1 MAPDAAPPTKKAATI
16 APHRA
21 IVGGPALRAKSL
33 KFMMRRS
40 PPTASTS
47 GKTSLPADPYAI
59 AADANPAK
67 TALALV
73 SGGVGG
79 SRRANAVAWPALHV
93 PNAAAARVGGT
104 RIASGSIAPRAW
116 VCGPL
121 RERRGETRETRRHPP
136 SLSLRG
142 ARGPA
147 FVALGFAMRSSAGR
161 VLDDKR
167 LAEDFRARQHGGPH
181 PLATSIGDVRP
192 GSPRGG
198 SPHPPPPAED
208 AGSRRR
214 VIVHFDADCFYCQV
228 EELRDPRLAE
238 RPVAVTQKYLIVTA
252 NYRARAAGLEKL
264 MATSE
269 ARRLCP
275 EVALIS
281 GEDLT
286 PYRRCAKRV
295 RRLLARFGTCEK
307 LGLDECWVDVTAE
320 VDRRVRAAGPG
331 ADPPLVGHR
340 HVAAR
345 LVSSSNPHR
354 PMDVRAKPDATTRVG
369 TGVDVDADVDV
380 DVDVDAVASDERRL
394 RVGAAIAAEAREAL
408 RLELGLRCS
417 AGIAHNKMCAK
428 LASGL
433 HKPDDQTVLPRV
445 ETASTVAPLPL
456 RALPGVGWAT
466 ERALSQRGLR
476 VAADA
481 RAATRETLCAWLG
494 ARVGAKT
501 HDAAWGV
508 DRDPVREKPPPAAVT
523 CEDSFRAC
531 SSSDAVAR
539 VLAVLAPDL
548 VSRVDEEH
556 EDELERNHPRR
567 VGRSPT
573 TLTVKWRLAAGYRA
587 STREKRTRTSASVG
601 MPAIA
606 ADPNADVAARAEA
619 IAAAAIAVLRRE
631 LPPGF
636 NLTCLNVGAS
646 GFRPS
651 TTGAPGGFGTV
662 DVGDGAP
669 VEVEGGAVAATTRR
683 RDYDATSARAPKV
696 AKTVERAARERE
708 RGVGGRGGER
718 IGAPE
723 EPRGACENVR
733 GTRAA
738 GGCDESDQD
747 EEDDGAKFF
756 ADLADTAAATTRG
769 VSVSRRGAE
778 GRSIKAFFTKN
789 A

>member
-1 MAPDAAPPTKKAATI
+1 
-16 APHRA
+16 
-21 IVGGPALRAKSL
+21 
-33 KFMMRRS
+33 
-40 PPTASTS
+40 
-47 GKTSLPADPYAI
+47 
-59 AADANPAK
+59 
-67 TALALV
+67 
-73 SGGVGG
+73 
-79 SRRANAVAWPALHV
+79 
-93 PNAAAARVGGT
+93 
-104 RIASGSIAPRAW
+104 
-116 VCGPL
+116 
-121 RERRGETRETRRHPP
+121 
-136 SLSLRG
+136 
-142 ARGPA
+142 
-147 FVALGFAMRSSAGR
+147 MRSSAGR

-354 PMDVRAKPDATTRVG
+354 PMDVRANPDATTRTG

-466 ERALSQRGLR
+466 ERALARRGLR

-548 VSRVDEEH
+548 VSRVDEEY

-573 TLTVKWRLAAGYRA
+573 TLTVKWRLAAGVRA
-587 STREKRTRTSASVG
+587 STRGERARTSASVG

-723 EPRGACENVR
+723 EPRGACEHVS
-733 GTRAA
+733 GTRAG